1 MKRGKNE
8 KVWFCLEAGW
18 KIWYD
23 YGKMADL
30 GNPVKMN
37 KTGEND
43 MKNKLLR
50 ELNSYGKKVKIFRN
64 SDEAWE
70 FISRKY

>member
-1 MKRGKNE
+1 M
-8 KVWFCLEAGW
+8 WFCLEAGW

-43 MKNKLLR
+43 MKNKSKGPV
-50 ELNSYGKKVKIFRN
+50 NINF
-64 SDEAWE
+64 
-70 FISRKY
+70 

>member
-1 MKRGKNE
+1 M
-8 KVWFCLEAGW
+8 WFCLEAGW

-30 GNPVKMN
+30 GNLVKMN

-43 MKNKLLR
+43 MKNKLR
-50 ELNSYGKKVKIFRN
+50 EGNCERTEQLPERIIEKYG
-64 SDEAWE
+64 
-70 FISRKY
+70 RKNEI

>member
-1 MKRGKNE
+1 M
-8 KVWFCLEAGW
+8 WFCLEAGW

-43 MKNKLLR
+43 IPTAVLIKLADLYDTTTDYILGR
-50 ELNSYGKKVKIFRN
+50 EDKK
-64 SDEAWE
+64 
-70 FISRKY
+70 